1 MGFLAQLTPKRR
13 TALVSALVLWLVSLA
28 WFVQGIVRTPP
39 AQWSV
44 ALAIVMTT
52 LGSLSCAAVV
62 VEMFR
67 PFFHATAV
75 WTDRTHFRCVAL
87 LFAVFAVIQNSGIL
101 VAMSAHGV
109 HAF

>member
-1 MGFLAQLTPKRR
+1 MNFLAQLTPKRR
-13 TALVSALVLWLVSLA
+13 AALLSALVLWLASLA
-28 WFVQGIVRTPP
+28 WFVQGIVRTPS

-62 VEMFR
+62 VEILG
-67 PFFHATAV
+67 PFFRATAA

-87 LFAVFAVIQNSGIL
+87 AFAVFAVMQNSGIL